1 MLSQNLIKRKHPVLK
16 SSDSIENALDLC
28 QDSDHDGLPVIEP
41 TTRKLVGFI
50 YRQDLLDVADKQMK
64 LCELDLKEPIKVYG
78 NQHLFEAIRLMLQYE
93 MRFVP
98 VVDNEFTFLGLLNKK
113 QLLEVLS
120 DILNLSEY
128 GSVITIELVERDYT
142 LSEIVQIIEVEEA
155 RILGITVE
163 TPEELNDTF
172 SISIK
177 LNVEDVTRVSAA
189 LRRYGYTISSET
201 GNESYDNDF
210 KARANELLDYL
221 EI

>member
-16 SSDSIENALDLC
+16 SNDSIQEALELFHETDF
-28 QDSDHDGLPVIEP
+28 GELPVIEP

-50 YRQDLLDVADKQMK
+50 YQNDLVDINDKTMK
-64 LCELDLKEPIKVYG
+64 LCELDLKEPIKVHG
-78 NQHLFEAIRLMLQYE
+78 SQHLFEAIRLMLQYE
-93 MRFVP
+93 LPVLP
-98 VVDNEFTFLGLLNKK
+98 VVDNEFTFLGLLKKK

-142 LSEIVQIIEVEEA
+142 LSEIVQIIEVEKA

-163 TPEELNDTF
+163 TPQEINDTF

-177 LNVEDVTRVSAA
+177 LNIEDVSRVSAA

-201 GNESYDNDF
+201 GNEKYDTDF

>member
-16 SSDSIENALDLC
+16 SNDTIKKALELF
-28 QDSDHDGLPVIEP
+28 QDTDFEELPVIEP

-50 YRQDLLDVADKQMK
+50 YHDDLADISNQTKK
-64 LCELDLKEPIKVYG
+64 LCELDLKEPIKVHG

-93 MRFVP
+93 IRQLP

-163 TPEELNDTF
+163 TPQELNDTF

-177 LNVEDVTRVSAA
+177 LNIEDVSRVSAA

-201 GNESYDNDF
+201 GNESYDTDF
-210 KARANELLDYL
+210 KARANELMDYL

>member
-210 KARANELLDYL
+210 KSRANELLDYL